1 MSASHA
7 PSGSGLVR
15 RMIVSGLLG
24 LGALIAVLASF
35 IVTQNSQ
42 DIRPVLIVACLGFFG
57 AAAVAPRGRGAL
69 NWVGGLTV
77 ALSGMLAAMALSKFG
92 VAFTARVLLGLYL
105 AAAALAAAAGVAVRW
120 LGARRRPGSAVA
132 FSLVALAAAVGGA
145 FFLVP
150 KLLDAQS
157 YATVDRAVPPFTFR
171 TLDGQTISSDA
182 WRGRAVVVAYW
193 ATWCTPC
200 MAEMPK
206 LAALQAKYRNDPRVT
221 IVAMDAGYGG
231 DTAERARA
239 FLARRNLGLTSAIDD
254 IKPPGAKK
262 GLGAG
267 ALGLQVVPTLFI
279 LNPAGRLVGIHTGY
293 DKAEDLTATLSRHI
307 DQLAAKGAS

>member
-1 MSASHA
+1 MPTANA
-7 PSGSGLVR
+7 PSGRSLVW

-24 LGALIAVLASF
+24 LGALVAVLASF

-42 DIRPVLIVACLGFFG
+42 DIRPVLIVTGLGFFG
-57 AAAVAPRGRGAL
+57 AAAAAPRGASPL
-69 NWVGGLTV
+69 NWVGGLTA
-77 ALSGMLAAMALSKFG
+77 ALSGMLAAVALSQFG
-92 VAFTARVLLGLYL
+92 VAFTAHVLLGLYL

-120 LGARRRPGSAVA
+120 LISRRRPGSAVA
-132 FSLVALAAAVGGA
+132 FSLVALAAAAGGA
-145 FFLVP
+145 FGLVP
-150 KLLDAQS
+150 KLLDVQS
-157 YATVDRAVPPFTFR
+157 YATVDRVVPPFTFR

-182 WRGRAVVVAYW
+182 WRGRVVVVAYW
-193 ATWCTPC
+193 ATWCPPC

-206 LAALQAKYRNDPRVT
+206 IAALQAKYRDDPGVM
-221 IVAMDAGYGG
+221 IVAMDASYGG
-231 DTAERARA
+231 DTAERAQA
-239 FLARRNLGLTSAIDD
+239 FLARRNLGLASSIDD

-293 DKAEDLTATLSRHI
+293 DNAEDLTASLSRHI
-307 DQLAAKGAS
+307 DRLAAKGAS